1 MKKVKD
7 TPFSAIR
14 WSVVTLVFL
23 SLTVMVSAASAL
35 EPKKASDIVTLESNV
50 FPDPTCE
57 EGSFS
62 FVELFPDGT
71 TDSSR
76 FSVPRGKVLVVTSI
90 HLIVA
95 SGPVSE
101 SVGFK
106 LFRES
111 LSGFNTPFLGLVV
124 TDGDGDGTRDMTL
137 SPGFVVEHGINLCA
151 QNPFVILYGFL
162 AKDRDKHRGDD

>member
-14 WSVVTLVFL
+14 WFVVTLVFL

-35 EPKKASDIVTLESNV
+35 EPKKASDIVTLESA
-50 FPDPTCE
+50 PDGDCTN
-57 EGSFS
+57 GIG
-62 FVELFPDGT
+62 FVELFPNGT
-71 TDSSR
+71 TGEPFR
-76 FSVPRGKVLVVTSI
+76 VPRGKVLVVTSMQ
-90 HLIVA
+90 LVVA
-95 SGPVSE
+95 SGPSSG

-106 LFRES
+106 LFREERPS
-111 LSGFNTPFLGLVV
+111 VFNTPFLGLVV

-151 QNPFVILYGFL
+151 QNHFVILYGFL
-162 AKDRDKHRGDD
+162 AKDKHRHRDDD